1 MQQAIRALG
10 WATKIFWIILII
22 LVVTIAYSASLINI
36 TLGEPQTITT
46 EQTITISF
54 PITIRNN
61 GFYDVADLNVTT
73 FITNQNSQTLA
84 KGTTVTRLI
93 PKGSEETHTHSI
105 TINITQILAENTILL
120 FNDTTL
126 TMFQQVSL
134 NYASVVPF
142 TVQANQTLSWGAP
155 LSNFALNHVAFR
167 PYNLTH
173 SYADVQFSFENH
185 NQFLPVAGVVR
196 VEILDA
202 HQTLIGQGNTDVDA
216 PSNTFFNGELSIL
229 VNNSIST
236 TPEPSGEVRFYFET
250 PVFNYGPLV
259 MTFG

>member
-10 WATKIFWIILII
+10 WATKIFWIILIV

-36 TLGEPQTITT
+36 ALGEPQTITT
-46 EQTITISF
+46 EQTVTISF
-54 PITIRNN
+54 PITICNN
-61 GFYDVADLNVTT
+61 GFYDVVDLNVTT
-73 FITNQNSQTLA
+73 FITDQNNRTLA

-93 PKGSEETHTHSI
+93 PRGAEETHTHRI
-105 TINITQILAENTILL
+105 TINITQVLAENTVLL
-120 FNDTTL
+120 FNDTML

-134 NYASVVPF
+134 NYARVVLF
-142 TVQANQTLSWGAP
+142 MVQANQTLSWGAP
-155 LSNFALNHVAFR
+155 LSNFALEHVAFR

-185 NQFLPVAGVVR
+185 NQFLPVTGVVR
-196 VEILDA
+196 VEILNA
-202 HQTLIGQGNTDVDA
+202 HQTLLGQGTADVDA

-229 VNNSIST
+229 VNNSISA

-250 PVFNYGPLV
+250 PLFNYGPLV
-259 MTFG
+259 MVYG